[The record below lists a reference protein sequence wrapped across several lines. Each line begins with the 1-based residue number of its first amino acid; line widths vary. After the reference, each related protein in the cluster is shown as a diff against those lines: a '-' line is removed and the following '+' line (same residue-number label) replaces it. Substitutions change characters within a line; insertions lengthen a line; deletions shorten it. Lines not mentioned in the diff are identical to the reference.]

1 MMYRQNR
8 SASSFLNPTTVNVG
22 QYSDKGDNSRGFQ
35 VPVTV
40 VANVGL
46 QKGKD
51 NLVQQL

>member
-1 MMYRQNR
+1 MMYRQHR
-8 SASSFLNPTTVNVG
+8 SASSFLNPTTVNVE
-22 QYSDKGDNSRGFQ
+22 QHSDKGNNSRGFQ

-40 VANVGL
+40 MASVGL